1 MNTFIITVLSSTVIA
16 AIISGFISLQI
27 NKKELEVKLK
37 LEQNNKW
44 IENINKSHNDYIN
57 STIQYMND
65 LMAFSLKKI
74 DEEHIVKSLNETN
87 KTYNVLSFFMQQS
100 EYNLSSVRNAEKY
113 MEKNTE
119 ILNKQREEVMK
130 YLRNKLGISVLK
142 EKMGEAENELGENH
156 NRLSEKLGIMVRVQK
171 EEMTKD
177 IIKQPLIGN
186 IFNLKR

>member
-1 MNTFIITVLSSTVIA
+1 MNTFIITVFSSTVIA

-27 NKKELEVKLK
+27 NKRELEVKLK
-37 LEQNNKW
+37 LEQSNKW

-113 MEKNTE
+113 MEKNTQ

-130 YLRNKLGISVLK
+130 YLRNNLGISVLK
-142 EKMGEAENELGENH
+142 EKMGEAEHELGKNH

>member
-100 EYNLSSVRNAEKY
+100 EFNLSSVRNAEKY